1 MNVQRCAV
9 VVLFASLALV
19 SDSAST
25 FALSGP
31 AGMITGFEPSGSPS
45 EVTNPVGYHTGS
57 VLFQDGWT
65 GSANLPRVQTAAK
78 ISAELV
84 AAGLNPAS
92 PVRSGNQALLAAK
105 VNSNVEST
113 GYFAYNV
120 FQVPLTESKVVVD
133 YWARPLG
140 SGLGADP
147 SGVPSGNG
155 KTIGERQGNTFVGIA
170 DDSVVR
176 AAAIRFGVDTSGSNP
191 YQNVTARHI
200 DFASASAGAAVWVRS
215 GFSWQPDQ
223 WYNFKLNLDYDT
235 KTYDFFINGV
245 KVNADPIRFYN
256 EASQSATRLFVSRG
270 TNQAGQ
276 IIDDVNVRT
285 VPEPTAVALG
295 LQVALLA
302 ISSSLCR
309 PSWRRRSR
317 PS

>member
-1 MNVQRCAV
+1 MNMQRCAI

-19 SDSAST
+19 SGSAKI
-25 FALSGP
+25 FALTGP
-31 AGMITGFEPSGSPS
+31 AGFITGFEPSGSPS

-65 GSANLPRVQTAAK
+65 GSGNLPRVQTAAE
-78 ISAELV
+78 ISAELT

-92 PVRSGNQALLAAK
+92 AVRSGNQALLVAK
-105 VNSNVEST
+105 VDTNTEIS
-113 GYFAYNV
+113 GYFAQNV
-120 FQVPLTESKVVVD
+120 FQAPLTDSKVIVD
-133 YWARPLG
+133 YWARPLS

-147 SGVPSGNG
+147 NGTPSGNG

-176 AAAIRFGVDTSGSNP
+176 AAAIRFGVDTIPPNP
-191 YQNVTARHI
+191 LDITARHI

-235 KTYDFFINGV
+235 KTYDFFINGT

-256 EASQSATRLFVSRG
+256 EASQAATRLFVARG

-276 IIDDVNVRT
+276 IIDDVNVRA
-285 VPEPTAVALG
+285 VPEPTAVILG

-302 ISSSLCR
+302 IGSSLRR
-309 PSWRRRSR
+309 PSRQRHSR
-317 PS
+317 PN

>member
-19 SDSAST
+19 SGSAKT
-25 FALSGP
+25 FALTGP
-31 AGMITGFEPSGSPS
+31 AGMITGFEPLGSPS
-45 EVTNPVGYHTGS
+45 EATNPAGYHTGS

-65 GSANLPRVQTAAK
+65 GSGNLPRVQTAAE
-78 ISAELV
+78 ISAELT
-84 AAGLNPAS
+84 AAGLNPAGA
-92 PVRSGNQALLAAK
+92 VRSGNQALLVAK
-105 VNSNVEST
+105 VDTNTEIS
-113 GYFAYNV
+113 GYFAQNV
-120 FQVPLTESKVVVD
+120 FQAPLTDSKVVVD
-133 YWARPLG
+133 YWARPLS

-147 SGVPSGNG
+147 SGVPAGNG

-223 WYNFKLNLDYDT
+223 WYNFKLNLDYNM
-235 KTYDFFINGV
+235 KTYDFFIDGA

-256 EASQSATRLFVSRG
+256 EASQAATRLFVSRG

-276 IIDDVNVRT
+276 IIDDVNVRA
-285 VPEPTAVALG
+285 VPEPTAVVLG

-302 ISSSLCR
+302 IGSSLRR

-317 PS
+317 SN